1 MVGYVSQNEEG
12 KWDVWIDGRQ
22 DYEVKNQS
30 KQSASARA
38 REIIRN
44 SGEGGDIIYQSD
56 EGQSTEH
63 VSD

>member
-22 DYEVKNQS
+22 NYEVKNQS
-30 KQSASARA
+30 KQSASARV

-44 SGEGGDIIYQSD
+44 SGEGGDIIYQS
-56 EGQSTEH
+56 EEERSTEH

>member
-22 DYEVKNQS
+22 NYEVKNQS

-56 EGQSTEH
+56 GGQSTEH

>member
-22 DYEVKNQS
+22 NYEVKNQS
-30 KQSASARA
+30 KQSASARV

>member
-1 MVGYVSQNEEG
+1 MVGYVSQNQEG

-22 DYEVKNQS
+22 NYEVKNQS

>member
-22 DYEVKNQS
+22 NYEVKNQS
-30 KQSASARA
+30 KQTASARA

>member
-22 DYEVKNQS
+22 NYEVKNQS

>member
-1 MVGYVSQNEEG
+1 MVGYVSQNQEG

-22 DYEVKNQS
+22 NYEVKNQS
-30 KQSASARA
+30 NQSASARA

>member
-22 DYEVKNQS
+22 NYEVKNQS

-44 SGEGGDIIYQSD
+44 SGEGVDIIYQSD